1 MSKIDVIPLNMN
13 IQKPFKL
20 SICIPTYNR
29 YKSLKALLVKLTNQN
44 LYENVQIVREKK
56 ATYIQSPNNINLVK
70 KFNNIP
76 ENAII
81 AGDWTQYNLP
91 CTIEASILSGKKAI
105 ETI

>member
-1 MSKIDVIPLNMN
+1 MKM
-13 IQKPFKL
+13 FKL
-20 SICIPTYNR
+20 SER
-29 YKSLKALLVKLTNQN
+29 KKQLTFNH
-44 LYENVQIVREKK
+44 L
-56 ATYIQSPNNINLVK
+56 NNINLVK

-76 ENAII
+76 ENTII